1 VRIVVTGAAGFIGST
16 LCERLVREG
25 NEVLGLD
32 AFIPYYDPGRKEA
45 NLASLRAESSFSFQS
60 LDLRVD
66 DLRPVLDGADV
77 VVHEAAMPGLPKS
90 WTEFELYTTCNLIGT
105 QRLAEACHQVGVRRL
120 VHASTSSVYG
130 AQAVGA
136 EDMPKRPVSP
146 YGVTKLA
153 AESLLQAYVQSFDLP
168 VVVLRYFSIYGPRQ
182 RPDMAFHIFIE
193 RIRRAEAIS
202 VYGDGL
208 QSRSFTFVDDCV
220 AGTVAAIERGRL
232 GETYN
237 IGGGNAGH
245 RAQDRPPA
253 EPGRRPAGDPRRH
266 DEGAAGTGVRAV
278 GVHGRRAG
286 PPSGLASPGNAGLT
300 SADGE
305 DQATDR
311 TGPESPDARSRYRSR

>member
-1 VRIVVTGAAGFIGST
+1 
-16 LCERLVREG
+16 
-25 NEVLGLD
+25 
-32 AFIPYYDPGRKEA
+32 
-45 NLASLRAESSFSFQS
+45 
-60 LDLRVD
+60 
-66 DLRPVLDGADV
+66 
-77 VVHEAAMPGLPKS
+77 MPGLPKS

-237 IGGGNAGH
+237 IGGGEAVTLR
-245 RAQDRPPA
+245 RAIELIGA
-253 EPGRRPAGDPRRH
+253 TLGTEPKIDHLPSRAGDQRETLADTTKAQR
-266 DEGAAGTGVRAV
+266 ELGYE
-278 GVHGRRAG
+278 
-286 PPSGLASPGNAGLT
+286 PSVSMADGLARQVGWHLREMPA
-300 SADGE
+300 
-305 DQATDR
+305 
-311 TGPESPDARSRYRSR
+311 